1 MDLEHS
7 PFQASEKACAYKEL
21 VPEKGAGSAPGAGE
35 VSTDSERFHV
45 GRRAGSQRVCGQ
57 GKLRSNSWGSD

>member
-7 PFQASEKACAYKEL
+7 PFQASKKACAHKEL
-21 VPEKGAGSAPGAGE
+21 VPEKGAGSAPGTGE
-35 VSTDSERFHV
+35 VSTDSERFQV
-45 GRRAGSQRVCGQ
+45 LGRRAGSQVCGQ